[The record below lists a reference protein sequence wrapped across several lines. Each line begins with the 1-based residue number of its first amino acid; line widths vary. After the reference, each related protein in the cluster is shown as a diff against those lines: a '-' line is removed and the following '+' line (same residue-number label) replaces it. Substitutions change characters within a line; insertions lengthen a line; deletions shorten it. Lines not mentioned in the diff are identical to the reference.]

1 MRNSES
7 DFRSTYE
14 RIRGLHKAPGDIQI
28 LCVGRKV
35 SLRIE
40 RNNLN
45 AGNEWKTLLAMLFEK
60 NGNYLAFSKI
70 IFQEA

>member
-7 DFRSTYE
+7 DLRSTYE
-14 RIRGLHKAPGDIQI
+14 RSRGLHKAPGYIQI
-28 LCVGRKV
+28 LCVRRNV
-35 SLRIE
+35 SLRFE
-40 RNNLN
+40 RNYLN
-45 AGNEWKTLLAMLFEK
+45 AGNERKTLLAMAFEK